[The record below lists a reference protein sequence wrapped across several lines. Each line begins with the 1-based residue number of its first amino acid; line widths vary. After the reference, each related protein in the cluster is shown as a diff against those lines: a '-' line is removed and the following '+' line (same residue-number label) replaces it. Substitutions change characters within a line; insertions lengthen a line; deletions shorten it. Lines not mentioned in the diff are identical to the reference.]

1 MKEAVPDPVVVRQT
15 RPEDFEGII
24 EVNREVYPGSP
35 TWTPAQLQ
43 SHLDVFPEGQLVAL
57 EPGTRRVVGM
67 AASLI
72 VLWDDYDMHDA
83 WRDFTD
89 GGMFTNHDPEH
100 GRTLYGAEIMVRPSV
115 QGTGV
120 GKLIYSARRELT
132 VRLGLLRIRAGAR
145 LRGYSA
151 HAQRMSAREY
161 VDAVV
166 AGEIGDPTL
175 SFQLRE
181 GFSVIGVVGDYLRYD
196 AESLGYAAVIEWI
209 NPAAPDRPSDTRQL
223 PAAPPGPEGDPDP
236 AMSRSASSS
245 AR

>member
-1 MKEAVPDPVVVRQT
+1 MTDPLSAPVAVRQT

-24 EVNREVYPGSP
+24 ELNREVYPDSP
-35 TWTPAQLQ
+35 TWTPNQLE
-43 SHLDVFPEGQLVAL
+43 SHLRIFPEGQLVAL
-57 EPGTRRVVGM
+57 EPGTKRVVGM

-72 VLWDDYDMHDA
+72 VLWDEYELHDS

-89 GGMFTNHDPEH
+89 GGMFTNHDPER

-120 GKLIYSARRELT
+120 GKLIYAARRELT

-151 HAQRMSAREY
+151 HAGRMTALEY
-161 VDAVV
+161 VNAVV

-181 GFSVIGVVGDYLRYD
+181 GFSVIGVVSNYLRYD
-196 AESLGYAAVIEWI
+196 PESLGYAAVIEWI
-209 NPAAPDRPSDTRQL
+209 NPAAPDRPADARQL
-223 PAAPPGPEGDPDP
+223 PAAPRGPGQAPDR
-236 AMSRSASSS
+236 ATSRNASS
-245 AR
+245 